1 MSAAA
6 SSVAQQGFRPGG
18 GRGRMGAPV
27 EKPKNGK
34 ETLARL
40 IRYFAPEKTY
50 VLLLGAAVVIAVLA
64 SVIAPSLQSKA
75 IDHLVT
81 RSFDRI
87 PHVLGMML
95 FFYLIHGAAT
105 LLQGFFSA
113 RLSQRVIFRLRRELF
128 EKVISLP
135 IPWLDNHS
143 HGDVMSRMTNDAEN
157 VSNTISSSLSSL
169 FSGVLML
176 LGTVIMMLRF
186 SVPLTLLTCVTV
198 LLSIVTTKLL
208 TGLMRKYYLR
218 RQTLLGTLNGIVE
231 EKVTAGKTVT
241 AYNLQEAAV
250 REFNE
255 ASDELTK
262 VGITADIIGNAM
274 GPLMSMI
281 NNLSFVIVA
290 AFGAWFALR
299 GMISVGVISAFI
311 IYSKQFSR
319 PINELAQLYGQ
330 IQTAVAGAERIF
342 DILDTESEDKSGA
355 HVLPITEGVIE
366 FKHVNFSYVPGK
378 QVIHD
383 FNLKVEAGKKIALVG
398 STGSGKTTVVNLLM
412 RFYELDSGCITVDG
426 VDIQDI
432 SCDVLRDS
440 VGIVLQDT
448 VLFTDTVRNNL
459 KYADRSISDKKM
471 IEAAESANCDKV
483 VAALPDGYD
492 TVLTAAGA
500 NLSQGQRQLLTIGRA
515 FLSYPKILILDEATS
530 SVDTRTEQHIQN
542 AMVELMRDR
551 TSLIIAHRLSTI
563 RDADQIVVMDQGHI
577 IETGTHDEL
586 LEKGGMAD
594 RASHYPSQLSGG
606 QQQRVAI
613 ARALAS
619 DPEIIYFDEPTSA
632 LDPELIGEVLS
643 VMRQLADEGMTM
655 IVVTHEM
662 DFAKNVSSRTI
673 FMEHGKIV
681 EEGDSKS
688 FFASPKQERTRE
700 FLRLEDRGV

>member
-1 MSAAA
+1 MSTA
-6 SSVAQQGFRPGG
+6 SATSSIVQQGFRRGA
-18 GRGRMGAPV
+18 GRGNMGAPT
-27 EKPKNGK
+27 EKPKDGK
-34 ETLARL
+34 KTLSRL
-40 IRYFAPEKTY
+40 LHYFSSELRY
-50 VLLLGAAVVIAVLA
+50 VILLAAVVILGVAA
-64 SVIAPSLQSKA
+64 SVIAPSLQSQA
-75 IDHLVT
+75 IDHLVQ

-87 PHVLGMML
+87 PGVLGLML
-95 FFYLIHGAAT
+95 FFYLVHGAAT

-113 RLSQRVIFRLRRELF
+113 RLSQRVIFRLRGELF

-143 HGDVMSRMTNDAEN
+143 NGDIMSRMTNDAEN
-157 VSNTISSSLSSL
+157 VSSTVSSSLSSL
-169 FSGVLML
+169 FSGVLTL
-176 LGTVIMMLRF
+176 IGTVIMMLHF
-186 SVPLTLLTCVTV
+186 SVALTLLTCLTV
-198 LLSIVTTKLL
+198 ILSIVTTKLL
-208 TGLMRKYYLR
+208 SGLMRKYYLR

-231 EKVTAGKTVT
+231 EKVSAGKTVT
-241 AYNLQEAAV
+241 AYNLQDAAV
-250 REFNE
+250 TEFDT

-262 VGITADIIGNAM
+262 VGITADVIGNAM

-281 NNLSFVIVA
+281 NNFSFVIVA

-311 IYSKQFSR
+311 VYSKQFSR
-319 PINELAQLYGQ
+319 PVNELAQLYGQ

-342 DILDTESEDKSGA
+342 DILDAPSEDKSGKQ
-355 HVLPITEGVIE
+355 VLPVTEGVIE

-412 RFYELDSGCITVDG
+412 RFYDLDSGSITVDG
-426 VDIQDI
+426 VDIKDI

-530 SVDTRTEQHIQN
+530 SVDTRTEQHIQD

-563 RDADQIVVMDQGHI
+563 QDADQIVVMEQGHI
-577 IETGTHDEL
+577 IETGTHEEL
-586 LEKGGMAD
+586 LKLGGT
-594 RASHYPSQLSGG
+594 YYQL
-606 QQQRVAI
+606 
-613 ARALAS
+613 
-619 DPEIIYFDEPTSA
+619 Y
-632 LDPELIGEVLS
+632 
-643 VMRQLADEGMTM
+643 MTQ
-655 IVVTHEM
+655 
-662 DFAKNVSSRTI
+662 FAGNAT
-673 FMEHGKIV
+673 
-681 EEGDSKS
+681 
-688 FFASPKQERTRE
+688 
-700 FLRLEDRGV
+700 